1 MSLNIISR
9 NTFLEI
15 KRHMG
20 TTNHTEIELIFN
32 KLFNTN
38 RSWRTIYKSTIFK
51 EDISTIEKQQNEIK
65 GLLNKLS
72 NVNFDEIKKKIMII
86 SENEELIFFTIKYIF
101 EIALKQPLFCKHYV
115 KLIKHII
122 TIHKNTKDYI
132 EETCLNF
139 KNIVSTNNIKSNKDL
154 SYDAFCENNILKKYK
169 EGYSQFFGE
178 LFLNQIICTNVITEN
193 IDEMLSMLSK
203 NLESNEDIFIE
214 DLIICINKLLLTIIN
229 NIHEDYIKQT
239 LTILESVYTNPL
251 IIKRLRFKL
260 MDLKDK
266 LETKLK

>member
-1 MSLNIISR
+1 MSIKIISR

-15 KRHMG
+15 KRQMG
-20 TTNHTEIELIFN
+20 TTNHIEIEQLFN

-51 EDISTIEKQQNEIK
+51 EDITTIEKQQNEIK

-72 NVNFDEIKKKIMII
+72 DVNLEEIQKKIMII
-86 SENEELIFFTIKYIF
+86 SENDNLIFFTIKYIF

-122 TIHKNTKDYI
+122 TVYQTTKAYI

-139 KNIVSTNNIKSNKDL
+139 KNIANTNIIKSNKDL

-193 IDEMLSMLSK
+193 IDNMFLMLSK
-203 NLESNEDIFIE
+203 NLESNESLFIE

-229 NIHEDYIKQT
+229 NIPIDYIKK
-239 LTILESVYTNPL
+239 TIIQIDTIYKNPI

-260 MDLKDK
+260 MDLKDM
-266 LETKLK
+266 LESKLK

>member
-1 MSLNIISR
+1 MTLKVISR
-9 NTFLEI
+9 DTFLEI
-15 KRHMG
+15 KNNMG
-20 TTNHTEIELIFN
+20 TTHHDEIDNIFN

-51 EDISTIEKQQNEIK
+51 EDITNIEKQQNEIK

-72 NVNFDEIKKKIMII
+72 NVNLEEIKKKIMII
-86 SENEELIFFTIKYIF
+86 SENDNLIFFTIKYIF

-122 TIHKNTKDYI
+122 EVHKNTKDYI

-139 KNIVSTNNIKSNKDL
+139 KNIVNTNNIKSNKDL

-214 DLIICINKLLLTIIN
+214 DLIICINKLLLTIID
-229 NIHEDYIKQT
+229 NIPVNYIKK
-239 LTILESVYTNPL
+239 TITHIDGIYKNPI

-260 MDLKDK
+260 MDLKDI

>member
-1 MSLNIISR
+1 MSLKIISR

-20 TTNHTEIELIFN
+20 TTHHDEIEQIFN

-72 NVNFDEIKKKIMII
+72 DINFDEIKKKIMII
-86 SENEELIFFTIKYIF
+86 SENEDLIFFTIKYIF

-122 TIHKNTKDYI
+122 TVHKNTKDYI

-139 KNIVSTNNIKSNKDL
+139 KHIVNTNNIKNNKDL

-193 IDEMLSMLSK
+193 IDEMFTMLSK
-203 NLESNEDIFIE
+203 NLESNEDLFIE
-214 DLIICINKLLLTIIN
+214 DLIICINKLLITIID
-229 NIHEDYIKQT
+229 NIHQDYIKKSITQ
-239 LTILESVYTNPL
+239 IDGIYQNPL
-251 IIKRLRFKL
+251 IIKRLKFKL
-260 MDLKDK
+260 MDLKDI

>member
-1 MSLNIISR
+1 MTLKVIPR

-15 KRHMG
+15 KKNMG
-20 TTNHTEIELIFN
+20 VTHHDKIDKIFN

-72 NVNFDEIKKKIMII
+72 DINFEEIKKKIMIS
-86 SENEELIFFTIKYIF
+86 SENDSLIFFTIKYIF

-122 TIHKNTKDYI
+122 TVYHTTKDYI

-139 KNIVSTNNIKSNKDL
+139 KNIVNTNNIKSNKDL

-193 IDEMLSMLSK
+193 IDEMLSILSK
-203 NLESNEDIFIE
+203 NLESNEDLFLE
-214 DLIICINKLLLTIIN
+214 DLIICINKLLITIIDN
-229 NIHEDYIKQT
+229 LPIDYIKK
-239 LTILESVYTNPL
+239 TIIHIDGIYKNPF